1 MSVRAQNELWR
12 VQNQRKTSPKEFWAS
27 DLEALEVSGTPR
39 GDQEGLKEVCKSP
52 QITIYGVC
60 RVSMSRQGPAGSPQR
75 APKELLESQ
84 NNIQSSPGELHRGFE
99 ELRKQS

>member
-1 MSVRAQNELWR
+1 MSVRAQDELWR
-12 VQNQRKTSPKEFWAS
+12 AQNQRKTSPKELWAS

-60 RVSMSRQGPAGSPQR
+60 RVSMSRQGAAGGPQR

-84 NNIQSSPGELHRGFE
+84 NDVQSSPGELHRGFE
-99 ELRKQS
+99 KLR